1 MQSVSEYHIKRA
13 YKKLKASVYYDKS
26 QLLLRNRIVEYE
38 AAPLFAK
45 NLSELSAAL
54 VGADSKWNKK
64 KKQLLSSI
72 EKRIFP
78 KEVGSNAEKR
88 LIRNDFGGD
97 VKINKVMYFF
107 DADVE
112 VSIIGV
118 LWILLIGISLD
129 REIYEHSYGNR
140 IRKSLYEDNDN
151 PRSFSPYL
159 FEPYFAQYES
169 WRNKGLAC
177 ARACLKNK
185 QDAVIVTLDFK
196 NYYHSVSLNESY
208 MDELIEEP
216 ILHND
221 FRDEYESCLCR
232 INDFIFEVFKTY
244 SKLFPEHKH
253 IFLPIGFLPS
263 NIIANHYLDKFDRE
277 IVSTWNPLYYGR
289 YVDDIIIVD
298 KIEKK
303 SKLREMIANEAEINH
318 KKIIEYFLTNCYNNP
333 EVECEKKNGI
343 LSCKGD
349 GKTYTVNKKVFCD
362 EKVEIDI
369 QDGKVKLFYFNRL
382 NSDALISIFMNHIQQ
397 NKSEFR
403 LLPDEESYLKYK
415 DYTEI
420 YSLKYDDTINK
431 FSKIGSIEIDKYSL
445 SKFLGKSLK
454 VTTMISDV
462 VESEFEKDLEK
473 IFNSKVAID
482 NYLMWEKI
490 ITMFAINNRFAAL
503 EKFISLLIDSIDRTR
518 RVDLENKLNLDE
530 IEEESNSLK
539 NSLIEIL
546 YSAISRGLS
555 YAWGADIK
563 DLIDRIDNY
572 VSKRYGYLY
581 EIQKFD
587 YEGLLRRRNNYCGA
601 RMCDKYLIPIMIDE
615 YLGPPVDGIYFDDDQ
630 KINLTII
637 SDFFQKTED
646 DAEEITIDYEYYP
659 YIVSPQEIGMRD
671 ILKRIKKKKVLLD
684 DDKLVTTIKKDYM
697 KLNYKCDSHQNESLL
712 KDLEAEK
719 YPFCNEW
726 QTPATYSLSVGN
738 GKKKKLRIAIANIK
752 LEESN
757 FINVLI
763 GTPNR
768 SYSRYKEMSKIIN
781 TAILEKADMLV
792 FPESFVPIEW
802 ISVLSRISANTQM
815 SIITGVEHIVAGDSV
830 YNLTASILPYRIDD
844 YKYSHISMHTKVHYS
859 PNELESIEGYSLKP
873 IIGQN
878 YLITNWNDIW
888 FSIYCC
894 YELTSII
901 ERSIFHSTADLIIAV
916 EWNRDTNYYSN
927 IIESLSRDLHCYCVQ
942 VNSSDFGDSRITQP
956 AETYKKDILKTKG
969 GINNTALLGNID
981 IRKLRRFQLK
991 NYNLQKQDSSF
1002 KPTTPV
1008 IDREIVKKKIR
1019 KTLWDYIKMRNN
1031 NG

>member
-1 MQSVSEYHIKRA
+1 MQSVSEYDIKRA
-13 YKKLKASVYYDKS
+13 YKKLKASVYYDKT
-26 QLLLRNRIVEYE
+26 QLLLRNKIVEYD
-38 AAPLFAK
+38 ADPLFMK
-45 NLSELSAAL
+45 NLSELYAVL
-54 VGADSKWNKK
+54 VGNESKWNKK
-64 KKQLLSSI
+64 KKLLLASI

-78 KEVGSNAEKR
+78 KEVAPNTEKL

-118 LWILLIGISLD
+118 LWILLIGILID

-140 IRKSLYEDNDN
+140 IRKSLFDENDQH
-151 PRSFSPYL
+151 RSFSPYL

-169 WRNKGLAC
+169 WRNKGLAY
-177 ARACLKNK
+177 AQECLENK

-196 NYYHSVSLNESY
+196 NYYHSVSLNKSY

-216 ILHND
+216 ALEND
-221 FRDEYESCLCR
+221 FTREYKSCLSR
-232 INDFIFEVFKTY
+232 INEFIFEVFETY
-244 SKLFPEHKH
+244 SKLFPKRKN

-263 NIIANHYLDKFDRE
+263 NIIANHYLDKYDKE

-303 SKLREMIANEAEINH
+303 SKIREVIANEAEINH
-318 KKIIEYFLTNCYNNP
+318 KTIIEYFLTNCYNDP
-333 EVECEKKNGI
+333 ELECDKKNGI
-343 LSCKGD
+343 LIRKDDGD
-349 GKTYTVNKKVFCD
+349 TYTVNKKIFCD
-362 EKVEIDI
+362 EKVEIEI
-369 QDGKVKLFYFNRL
+369 QDNKVKLFYFNCL
-382 NSDALISIFMNHIQQ
+382 NSDALISSFMNHIQK

-403 LLPDEESYLKYK
+403 LLPDEESYLRYK

-445 SKFLGKSLK
+445 SKFLGISLK
-454 VTTMISDV
+454 VTNMISDV
-462 VESEFEKDLEK
+462 VESEFEKDIKK

-490 ITMFAINNRFAAL
+490 ITMFAINNRFSAL
-503 EKFISLLIDSIDRTR
+503 ETFISLLFDSIDKTR
-518 RVDLENKLNLDE
+518 RVDLENKLDLDE
-530 IEEESNSLK
+530 REEENISLK
-539 NSLIEIL
+539 NSLIDFL

-555 YAWGADIK
+555 YVWGSDVK
-563 DLIDRIDNY
+563 DLIDKIDNIVLKKY
-572 VSKRYGYLY
+572 SYLY
-581 EIQKFD
+581 DMQKLD
-587 YEGLLRRRNNYCGA
+587 YDGLLRRRNNYCGA
-601 RMCDKYLIPIMIDE
+601 RMCDKYLIPIMVDE
-615 YLGPPVDGIYFDDDQ
+615 YLRKPEDGIYFNDAQ
-630 KINLTII
+630 NINLTVIK
-637 SDFFQKTED
+637 DYFQKTEND
-646 DAEEITIDYEYYP
+646 KEVSICDYEFYP
-659 YIVSPQEIGMRD
+659 YIISPQEIGVRE
-671 ILKRIKKKKVLLD
+671 ILKRIKKKKVLID
-684 DDKLVTTIKKDYM
+684 DEKLVNAIKEDYM
-697 KLNYKCDSHQNESLL
+697 KLNFKSDSHQNESLL

-719 YPFCNEW
+719 NSYCNEQ
-726 QTPATYSLSVGN
+726 QTLEAFSLKVGN
-738 GKKKKLRIAIANIK
+738 GKKKKLKIAIANIK
-752 LEESN
+752 LEERN
-757 FINVLI
+757 FIDTLT

-815 SIITGVEHIVAGDSV
+815 AIITGVEHIVVKDSV
-830 YNLTASILPYRIDD
+830 YNLTASILPYKIDD

-859 PNELESIEGYSLKP
+859 PNELESIEGYSLKA
-873 IIGQN
+873 IIGKN

-888 FSIYCC
+888 FSTYCC

-901 ERSIFHSTADLIIAV
+901 ERSIFHSIADLIIAV

-969 GINNTALLGNID
+969 GLNNTALLGEVD
-981 IRKLRRFQLK
+981 VRKLRRFQLK
-991 NYNLQKQDSSF
+991 NYNLQKHDNSF

-1008 IDREIVKKKIR
+1008 LDKEIVKKNIR
-1019 KTLWDYIKMRNN
+1019 STLWGAMKEM
-1031 NG
+1031 